1 MSSKVWLNNISMLIF
16 YYVGIGVMEE
26 NVFICREYT
35 LKYSVKSGHYIG
47 NFPLSG
53 PGKKKKPNLLLF
65 SKFMIVSKK
74 NCFKPSVCRAYFEI
88 WCKNQVLEDTRPI
101 YKEFTTEQRS

>member
-1 MSSKVWLNNISMLIF
+1 MSSKVWFNNILMLIF

-53 PGKKKKPNLLLF
+53 PEYKKKKKKKPNLLLF

-74 NCFKPSVCRAYFEI
+74 LF
-88 WCKNQVLEDTRPI
+88 
-101 YKEFTTEQRS
+101 

>member
-1 MSSKVWLNNISMLIF
+1 MKETKEKRLNATHDPEIDFAIQDFIGTIGKTWMSSKVWFNNILMLIF

-53 PGKKKKPNLLLF
+53 PEYKKKKKKPNLLLF

-74 NCFKPSVCRAYFEI
+74 LF
-88 WCKNQVLEDTRPI
+88 
-101 YKEFTTEQRS
+101 